1 MKKRVTVLSVVLF
14 VCLMATL
21 ISAQTGASGVGS
33 DEARRLNAQAVALYK
48 EGKYEEAIKPQK
60 QALMMWEKELGKE
73 HKLIATGSTNLG
85 EMHQALK
92 RYDEAAHAFRRALKV
107 EEKLLGPEHPD
118 LVILVIKLGWMHH
131 GIAQAGEAE
140 SLFKR
145 AVAIKE
151 KQGEDSPGL
160 AEPLLN
166 LAAFY
171 RKLGRPAAALPIYQR
186 VIALQEK
193 HFGIEGQPLVATLE
207 QCACALRMDR
217 QPLDASKMEQ
227 RAALIERKAKPDFVL
242 VMGGALPGQA
252 IHKEQ
257 PLYPTAAKAERLSGT
272 VFIKV
277 EIDEAGNVT
286 DAKILCGADLLA
298 VASREAAL
306 KWRFTPTALNGQPT
320 KVKGV
325 LTFNFTL
332 Q

>member
-1 MKKRVTVLSVVLF
+1 MR
-14 VCLMATL
+14 
-21 ISAQTGASGVGS
+21 
-33 DEARRLNAQAVALYK
+33 
-48 EGKYEEAIKPQK
+48 
-60 QALMMWEKELGKE
+60 
-73 HKLIATGSTNLG
+73 
-85 EMHQALK
+85 
-92 RYDEAAHAFRRALKV
+92 
-107 EEKLLGPEHPD
+107 
-118 LVILVIKLGWMHH
+118 H
-131 GIAQAGEAE
+131 GMAQAGEAE

-151 KQGEDSPGL
+151 KQGADSQGL
-160 AEPLLN
+160 ADPLLN

-171 RKLGRPAAALPIYQR
+171 RKLGRPTAALPIYQR
-186 VIALQEK
+186 VIVLQEK

-217 QPLDASKMEQ
+217 KPLDASKMEQ
-227 RAALIERKAKPDFVL
+227 RAALIERKAEPDFVP

-257 PLYPTAAKAERLSGT
+257 PPYPDAAKAARLSGT

-277 EIDEAGNVT
+277 MIDETGRVI

-306 KWRFTPTALNGQPT
+306 KWRFKPSTINGQPT
-320 KVKGV
+320 KVKGI